1 MTEIIVAILGGS
13 ALSALITQIGSY
25 IAERRRRKDSKEDTE
40 DTKDA
45 ALKQGMKLLLAD
57 KIQYLGLKYIEEG
70 EITFSNRKILNEMH
84 SVYHNG
90 LDGNGNFDELMKEWN
105 ELPIK
110 GRWSDYLRADNT
122 VRPLSGATDIYVDTT
137 HII

>member
-1 MTEIIVAILGGS
+1 MIEIIIAVLGGS

-25 IAERRRRKDSKEDTE
+25 VSDRRKRKDAVEDKA
-40 DTKDA
+40 DDRDA

-70 EITFSNRKILNEMH
+70 EITFSNRKMLNDMH
-84 SVYHNG
+84 STYHNG
-90 LDGNGNFDELMKEWN
+90 LGGNGDFDGLMKEVN

-110 GRWSDYLRADNT
+110 G
-122 VRPLSGATDIYVDTT
+122 
-137 HII
+137 

>member
-90 LDGNGNFDELMKEWN
+90 LDGNGDFDELMKEWN

-110 GRWSDYLRADNT
+110 R
-122 VRPLSGATDIYVDTT
+122 
-137 HII
+137 

>member
-1 MTEIIVAILGGS
+1 MIEIIIAVLGGS
-13 ALSALITQIGSY
+13 ALSALITQVGNY
-25 IAERRRRKDSKEDTE
+25 ISERRKRKDSKEDTE
-40 DTKDA
+40 DAKDA
-45 ALKQGMKLLLAD
+45 ALRQGMKLLLAD

-90 LDGNGNFDELMKEWN
+90 LDGNGDFNELMKEWN

-110 GRWSDYLRADNT
+110 R
-122 VRPLSGATDIYVDTT
+122 
-137 HII
+137 

>member
-1 MTEIIVAILGGS
+1 MIEIVIAILSGS
-13 ALSALITQIGSY
+13 ALSALITQTGSY
-25 IAERRRRKDSKEDTE
+25 LSDRRKRKDSKEDSE
-40 DTKDA
+40 DVKDA
-45 ALKQGMKLLLAD
+45 AIKQGMKLLLAD

-90 LDGNGNFDELMKEWN
+90 LDGNGDFDELMKEWN

-110 GRWSDYLRADNT
+110 R
-122 VRPLSGATDIYVDTT
+122 
-137 HII
+137 